1 MRIEVFHDTLDDG
14 AAVMHEINSTCPF
27 NILHVC
33 DYHGGYDDLTPF
45 LDYPGHIVNCPLK
58 VGSRTMTAREAAR
71 LFGRPYMG
79 GLDRH
84 GTIVTGSREEIEAA
98 VRGVLQDAPERFI
111 LGADCTL
118 PSDADWDNLKI
129 AIEAAHT
136 YR

>member
-1 MRIEVFHDTLDDG
+1 
-14 AAVMHEINSTCPF
+14 
-27 NILHVC
+27 
-33 DYHGGYDDLTPF
+33 
-45 LDYPGHIVNCPLK
+45 
-58 VGSRTMTAREAAR
+58 
-71 LFGRPYMG
+71 MG

-98 VRGVLQDAPERFI
+98 VWDVLQDAPERFI

-129 AIEAAHT
+129 AIEATRT